1 MNYSLFALG
10 LGFLLG
16 LKHATEADH
25 LVAVTTI
32 VSEQR
37 SVSRSALVGA
47 MWGAGH
53 TAALLAAGVVVI
65 LLEVTIPARVASA
78 LEFGVALM
86 IVFLGSRVLFLAL
99 RKRRRLHVHAHT
111 HGGHT
116 HTHLHFHE
124 QTDEH
129 AASGARAAHAPAH
142 ERHGG
147 FVGWRPV
154 FVGVVHGLAGSAALT
169 LLVLTEVLRNG
180 SRALGLAYLL
190 IFGVGSV
197 GGMML
202 MSALI
207 SLPFVFTAS
216 RFARVDAPVRLL
228 TGFVSVAF
236 GLYYAWQTAAGI

>member
-1 MNYSLFALG
+1 MNSALIVLS
-10 LGFLLG
+10 LGFALG

-47 MWGAGH
+47 MWGVGH
-53 TAALLAAGVVVI
+53 TAALLAAGIVVI

-116 HTHLHFHE
+116 HTHPHFHE
-124 QTDEH
+124 HAAQN

-147 FVGWRPV
+147 LVGWKPV
-154 FVGVVHGLAGSAALT
+154 FVRVGHGPG
-169 LLVLTEVLRNG
+169 
-180 SRALGLAYLL
+180 
-190 IFGVGSV
+190 
-197 GGMML
+197 
-202 MSALI
+202 
-207 SLPFVFTAS
+207 
-216 RFARVDAPVRLL
+216 
-228 TGFVSVAF
+228 
-236 GLYYAWQTAAGI
+236 

>member
-47 MWGAGH
+47 MWGVGH

-65 LLEVTIPARVASA
+65 LLEVTIPERVAEA

-86 IVFLGSRVLFLAL
+86 IVSLGSRVLYLAL
-99 RKRRRLHVHAHT
+99 RRRRRVHVHAHT

-124 QTDEH
+124 NGDEH
-129 AASGARAAHAPAH
+129 SADAGRAPSH

-147 FVGWRPV
+147 FGGWRP
-154 FVGVVHGLAGSAALT
+154 FVVGLVHGLAGSAALT

-180 SRALGLAYLL
+180 SLARPRLPAYLRRRL
-190 IFGVGSV
+190 NRRDDADERPHQP
-197 GGMML
+197 
-202 MSALI
+202 ALRLHRVALHARGRARPPAHRTRERRLR
-207 SLPFVFTAS
+207 LPL
-216 RFARVDAPVRLL
+216 RL
-228 TGFVSVAF
+228 
-236 GLYYAWQTAAGI
+236 